1 MMKER
6 FAKLLLG
13 EDMSGGAKGVSTA
26 LAISN
31 AITNLSASLFGEL
44 WRLEPLSEDRRTRWR
59 REMEWLLSVSDHIVE
74 LVPSWQTFPDGSS
87 TEVMITRPRSDLH
100 LNLPALRKLDAMLL
114 DSLDSYTNTEFWYVD
129 RGIIAAEKDN
139 VTGSRLSMQR
149 QEEKWWLPTPKV
161 PVNGLSE
168 EGRRNLQHQRE
179 AINQILKAA
188 MAINGQVLS
197 EMEVPDVYWDSLPK
211 NGKSSLGDV
220 IYKHLSSDNYSA
232 EQILST
238 VDLSSEHCQLEVA
251 NKLETAIL
259 VWRRKIQSK
268 HSNIAAKSSWGMM
281 KDLVADENKKEQIAD
296 KAESMLHSLKLRFPG
311 LPQTALDMNKIQYNK
326 DVGQSILESYSRVLE
341 SLAFNIIAR
350 IDDVVYADDMVKK
363 SVGLPPTPPSSNRP
377 LNQIKRPNG
386 HHNVHLTTTPC
397 STPYISPNTSPAL
410 SPHQILSSSRDH
422 IEGYAVVRGP
432 NLNQVLPDWSNGKL
446 DTTFKKDHELVK
458 LPSEDVK
465 VWSYAGNLESSN
477 ALHSPP
483 GRD

>member
-1 MMKER
+1 M
-6 FAKLLLG
+6 
-13 EDMSGGAKGVSTA
+13 
-26 LAISN
+26 
-31 AITNLSASLFGEL
+31 
-44 WRLEPLSEDRRTRWR
+44 
-59 REMEWLLSVSDHIVE
+59 
-74 LVPSWQTFPDGSS
+74 
-87 TEVMITRPRSDLH
+87 
-100 LNLPALRKLDAMLL
+100 
-114 DSLDSYTNTEFWYVD
+114 
-129 RGIIAAEKDN
+129 
-139 VTGSRLSMQR
+139 
-149 QEEKWWLPTPKV
+149 
-161 PVNGLSE
+161 
-168 EGRRNLQHQRE
+168 
-179 AINQILKAA
+179 
-188 MAINGQVLS
+188 
-197 EMEVPDVYWDSLPK
+197 
-211 NGKSSLGDV
+211 
-220 IYKHLSSDNYSA
+220 
-232 EQILST
+232 
-238 VDLSSEHCQLEVA
+238 
-251 NKLETAIL
+251 
-259 VWRRKIQSK
+259 
-268 HSNIAAKSSWGMM
+268 
-281 KDLVADENKKEQIAD
+281 
-296 KAESMLHSLKLRFPG
+296 
-311 LPQTALDMNKIQYNK
+311 
-326 DVGQSILESYSRVLE
+326 GQSILESYSRVLE